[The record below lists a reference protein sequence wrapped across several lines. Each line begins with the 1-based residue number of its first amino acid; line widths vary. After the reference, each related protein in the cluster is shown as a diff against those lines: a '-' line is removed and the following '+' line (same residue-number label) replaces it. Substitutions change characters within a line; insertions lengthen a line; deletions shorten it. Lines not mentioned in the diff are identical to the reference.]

1 MKSSLCFFMQPAE
14 RNRRQVDAVITVPAG
29 VFMPMCG
36 MNIAF
41 DRAKIGPA
49 FMLGLMGDG
58 QPWGRYDDMIM
69 GWTGKACADAMGL
82 GVKSGAP
89 YIVHNKASNPFVNL
103 KKEYKGLEWQEHA
116 IDFFKRLELSKA
128 ASSSAQ
134 ACYLE
139 TADALEAS
147 LAHLHPYFSRFA
159 RAMRLWI
166 GAWDEAQA
174 GALMFNA
181 SRASHHRPSR

>member
-1 MKSSLCFFMQPAE
+1 
-14 RNRRQVDAVITVPAG
+14 
-29 VFMPMCG
+29 

-41 DRAKIGPA
+41 DRKKIGPA

-69 GWTGKACADAMGL
+69 GWTGKKCADAL
-82 GVKSGAP
+82 RFGVKSGAP
-89 YIVHNKASNPFVNL
+89 YIIHNKASNPFTNL

-116 IDFFKRLELSKA
+116 IDFFKRLELSDA
-128 ASSSAQ
+128 ASASAE

-147 LAHLHPYFSRFA
+147 LGHLHPYFTRFA
-159 RAMRLWI
+159 TAMRLWV
-166 GAWDEAQA
+166 GAWNEAQA
-174 GALMFNA
+174 GKIAF
-181 SRASHHRPSR
+181 SPSRVSSGTV